1 MSKRLIDEHYT
12 MVGSGNAV
20 CGGHV
25 FWQRCNPGCGLDYGC
40 YRYIFRNDKRMN
52 MSFSKIQKGE
62 RWAYIKWRI
71 AQVWRRMQG
80 RS

>member
-1 MSKRLIDEHYT
+1 MSQRLIDEHYT

-25 FWQRCNPGCGLDYGC
+25 FWQQYGSDRGLDHGS

-52 MSFSKIQKGE
+52 MSFSKIKKGE

-71 AQVWRRMQG
+71 ARVWQRIQG

>member
-1 MSKRLIDEHYT
+1 
-12 MVGSGNAV
+12 
-20 CGGHV
+20 
-25 FWQRCNPGCGLDYGC
+25 
-40 YRYIFRNDKRMN
+40 